1 YRPLA
6 ETCTEHCT
14 TTQWFKFPLS
24 QEYIHQLSSDSVVF
38 TLTSSTGKSQVE
50 FSVPKAYFLAVI
62 DEANFTLGSSMIP
75 SSITHSVQE
84 QATKPIEMV
93 QYWFTEADVNDR
105 KIFENW
111 AFSNRDNI

>member
-1 YRPLA
+1 VDMNVTYFKNYDQFDTVTYSSQKFQVETYRPLA

-50 FSVPKAYFLAVI
+50 FSVPKAYFL
-62 DEANFTLGSSMIP
+62 
-75 SSITHSVQE
+75 
-84 QATKPIEMV
+84 
-93 QYWFTEADVNDR
+93 
-105 KIFENW
+105 
-111 AFSNRDNI
+111 